1 MKIGDK
7 VRFVSEVGGGIVSG
21 FQGKNKEY
29 VLVQDE
35 DGFDIP
41 MLCKD
46 VVVIDTDDYNIA
58 KVDTIGFKKKPVGN
72 ALSGNDQEKEVDIA
86 EMPISYKAKPQE
98 RREGEKLNVFLG
110 FVPQNIKEI
119 NNTSFDA
126 YLVND
131 SNYYITYTYACAEG
145 NSWRIRQQGEIE
157 PNTKFHLEEFDRS
170 SLNEIERVS
179 IQFIAYKKEKSY
191 IIKPAVDV
199 QLRIDTV
206 KFYKLHTFQ
215 QSIFFEDPALVYDVV
230 KDDQPTHQ
238 VFVQAQDLQNALLKK
253 PNEPKQPARV
263 ESFQKALGGH
273 GFFKKGIIEIDLH
286 IESLLD
292 DTTGLGNKEMLE
304 LQMKAFTET
313 MDAYRKRTGSK
324 IVFIHGK
331 GEGVLRQNILQE
343 LKKKYKPCIW
353 QDASFKEYGFGATM
367 VIIK

>member
-7 VRFVSEVGGGIVSG
+7 VRFVNEIGGGIVNG
-21 FQGKNKEY
+21 FQGKNNEY

-41 MLCKD
+41 MLLKD

-58 KVDTIGFKKKPVGN
+58 KVDTIGFKKKPG
-72 ALSGNDQEKEVDIA
+72 APKPAEEEEVDIA
-86 EMPISYKAKPQE
+86 DKPITFKPKPLE

-110 FVPQNIKEI
+110 FVPQNVKEI
-119 NNTSFDA
+119 SNTRFDA
-126 YLVND
+126 YLIND
-131 SNYYITYTYACAEG
+131 SNYFISYTYACAEG
-145 NSWRIRQQGEIE
+145 NSWRVRQHGEIE

-170 SLNEIERVS
+170 NLNEIERVA
-179 IQFIAYKKEKSY
+179 IQFVAYKEEKNY
-191 IIKPAVDV
+191 LLKPAVDV
-199 QLRIDTV
+199 QVRIDTV

-215 QSIFFEDPALVYDVV
+215 QSVFFENPALVYDVV
-230 KDDQPTHQ
+230 KDDKPAHQ

-253 PNEPKQPARV
+253 NDQPKQPARV
-263 ESFQKALGGH
+263 EKVEKALGGH
-273 GFFKKGIIEIDLH
+273 GLIKKGIIEVDLH

-304 LQMKAFTET
+304 IQMKAFQET
-313 MDAYRKRTGSK
+313 MDAYRKRTGTK

-331 GEGVLRQNILQE
+331 GEGVLRQNLLQE
-343 LKKKYKPCIW
+343 LKKKYKPCVW
-353 QDASFKEYGFGATM
+353 QDASFKEYGFGATL